1 MIGPGGWRRL
11 RSPAWLLSQ
20 ARDLGVELHT
30 ALSGGD
36 FARHYRAI
44 RPYTMCGAARLLG
57 LHRAVEAVVA
67 RGIPGSVVECGA
79 ARGGSAALMG
89 LALKRLGERR
99 LLWVFDTFE
108 GLPPPTEA
116 DADWEIARL
125 YTGSCRSTR
134 EEVEALFE
142 QLSILGETRLVK
154 GLFQDTL
161 PHVDPGAIA
170 LLHIDCDWYEGVR
183 VCLDSLYDRVS
194 PGGVIQ
200 FDDYGHWAGARAAVE
215 AFFHRRG
222 IEPCLRRLDYTG
234 RQMTKPA
241 PAASAAACL

>member
-1 MIGPGGWRRL
+1 
-11 RSPAWLLSQ
+11 
-20 ARDLGVELHT
+20 
-30 ALSGGD
+30 
-36 FARHYRAI
+36 
-44 RPYTMCGAARLLG
+44 
-57 LHRAVEAVVA
+57 
-67 RGIPGSVVECGA
+67 
-79 ARGGSAALMG
+79 MG